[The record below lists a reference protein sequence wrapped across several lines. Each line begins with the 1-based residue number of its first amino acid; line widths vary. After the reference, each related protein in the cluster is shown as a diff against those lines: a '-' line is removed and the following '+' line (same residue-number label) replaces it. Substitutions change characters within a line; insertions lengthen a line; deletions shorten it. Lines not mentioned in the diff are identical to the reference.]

1 MLVHPALEHIVVPQ
15 FIGVA
20 TDNLMLRP
28 LFPAELLALREGDE
42 QFAVESALEPADGL
56 RAMLVS
62 DEVSPAWLERLRAAA
77 DRDPWQF
84 GFVVLETMTG
94 VALGMAGFKGPPD
107 DHGVVEIAYG
117 IVPEYRGRGYA
128 TEAAGGLV
136 EYASK
141 DERVRRI
148 RAHTLPER
156 NASTS
161 VLAKNGFE
169 LLGEVEDPEDG
180 RVWRWER
187 DPDEWAR

>member
-1 MLVHPALEHIVVPQ
+1 MPQ
-15 FIGVA
+15 FIGVI
-20 TDNLMLRP
+20 TETLMLRP
-28 LFPAELLALREGDE
+28 FAPAELLALREGDA
-42 QFAVESALEPADGL
+42 QFAAESNLKPADGL

-62 DEVSPAWLERLRAAA
+62 DDVSPAWLERLRAATV

-94 VALGMAGFKGPPD
+94 VALGMASFKGPPD
-107 DHGVVEIAYG
+107 DDGVVEIAYG
-117 IVPEYRGRGYA
+117 IAPAYRGRGYA

-136 EYASK
+136 EYASR

-161 VLAKNGFE
+161 VLTRAGFE
-169 LLGEVEDPEDG
+169 LRGAVDDPEDG
-180 RVWRWER
+180 LVWRWER
-187 DPDEWAR
+187 DADERFR